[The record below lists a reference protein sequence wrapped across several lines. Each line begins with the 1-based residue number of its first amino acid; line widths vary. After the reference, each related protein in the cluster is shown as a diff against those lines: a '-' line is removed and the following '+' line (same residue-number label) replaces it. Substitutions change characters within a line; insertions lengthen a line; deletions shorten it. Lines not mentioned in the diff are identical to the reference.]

1 MHRIVIISA
10 ITLLL
15 GIAAV
20 LATGNAHAHCQIP
33 CGIYD
38 DAGRIAT
45 MREDAETIRKA
56 TIELARL
63 SSSKAT
69 ADSIN
74 QSVRW
79 VAEKDRSA
87 SHIQE
92 LVASYFLSQRVQAA
106 PADSP
111 EHGHYIDQLQ
121 AFHTVMVAAMKCKQ
135 AADPARADTL
145 DAAIARV
152 AAWYE

>member
-20 LATGNAHAHCQIP
+20 LATGNADAHCQIP

-56 TIELARL
+56 TIELVRL
-63 SSSKAT
+63 NDFKT
-69 ADSIN
+69 ADSFN
-74 QSVRW
+74 QASRW

-121 AFHTVMVAAMKCKQ
+121 TFHAVMVAAMRCKQ
-135 AADPARADTL
+135 AVDPTRADTL
-145 DAAIARV
+145 DAAITRV

>member
-1 MHRIVIISA
+1 MHRIVIITT

-20 LATGNAHAHCQIP
+20 LATGTAGAHCQVP

-56 TIELARL
+56 TIELVRL
-63 SSSKAT
+63 NDFKS
-69 ADSIN
+69 ADSFN
-74 QSVRW
+74 QATRW

-87 SHIQE
+87 SQIQD
-92 LVASYFLSQRVQAA
+92 LVASYFLSQRVQAS
-106 PADSP
+106 PVDSP
-111 EHGHYIDQLQ
+111 EHAHYIDQLQ
-121 AFHTVMVAAMKCKQ
+121 AFHAVMVAAMKCKQ
-135 AADPARADTL
+135 AVDPARIDAL
-145 DAAIARV
+145 DAAITRV
-152 AAWYE
+152 ATWYE